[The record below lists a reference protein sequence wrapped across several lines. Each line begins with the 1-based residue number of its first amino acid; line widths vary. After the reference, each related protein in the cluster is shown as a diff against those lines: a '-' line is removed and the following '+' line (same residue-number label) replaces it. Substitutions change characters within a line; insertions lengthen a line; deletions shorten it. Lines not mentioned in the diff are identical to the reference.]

1 MEKISLIVEGGGMRG
16 LYAAGVMDC
25 FIRENLYWNNIYG
38 VSAGA
43 CHALSYVSKQFDR
56 SRRVTV
62 DYVRNKKYSGLY
74 CLLRYGTYFGYKY
87 IFHEIPEKEAVDWD
101 TFFKNQNED
110 RKFFITVTNAQTG
123 KPAYINPKTKE
134 DVLWWLQASSSLP
147 IIGKPVSIDGELW
160 FDGGISDS
168 IPILQAQKDG
178 HTKHIIILTQPQG
191 YQKKPVSSQTETML
205 KFMYKKYPALIKTN
219 LERWQKYN
227 QTLQHIEE
235 LEKQQ
240 KAFVFKP
247 SQEVVVDRLSKDK
260 VAIQKLYE
268 AGYQD
273 ACNKLQ
279 DLLNFTN
286 K

>member
-1 MEKISLIVEGGGMRG
+1 MRG

-43 CHALSYVSKQFDR
+43 CHTLSYVSKQFDR

-101 TFFKNQNED
+101 IFFKNQNED

-240 KAFVFKP
+240 KAFVFRP